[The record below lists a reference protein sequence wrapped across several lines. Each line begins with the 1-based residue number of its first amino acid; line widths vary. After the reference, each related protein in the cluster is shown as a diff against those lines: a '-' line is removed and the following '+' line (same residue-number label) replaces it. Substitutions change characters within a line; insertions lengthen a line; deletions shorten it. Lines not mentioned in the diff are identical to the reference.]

1 MAAPGSPRGTINDLV
16 PEVIN
21 ALQGRTD
28 VAPIAPLYIKRA
40 IQELSESYPFPELE
54 RTGPT
59 VQLTTGLAT
68 YPASMFTNPNDDYT
82 FANSWA
88 IYVDFPTNQVVGPI
102 DYRTPKAI
110 EQMIAPATQGIPSK
124 WTRYGL
130 NFMFGPVPNQPYSVF
145 LRYQVRHPFPDG
157 NDAETLSGAAVYL
170 PSSWDEIVA
179 YSAAQRIAI
188 VKRWNDQTR
197 ELHDILFGDPE
208 YQMSEGK
215 RGQPGL
221 VSARVSQIQRDEM
234 FNTRQMMI
242 TTPRYNSW

>member
-1 MAAPGSPRGTINDLV
+1 MAAPGSPRITINDLV

-28 VAPIAPLYIKRA
+28 VQPIVPLYIKRS

-59 VQLTTGLAT
+59 VQLTTNQST
-68 YPASMFTNPNDDYT
+68 YAASYFLLPNDDYT

-88 IYVDFPTNQVVGPI
+88 IYVDYPTNSVVGPI

-110 EQMIAPATQGIPSK
+110 EQMISPATTGIPSK

-130 NFMFGPVPNQPYSVF
+130 NFMFGPVPNNPYSVF
-145 LRYQVRHPFPDG
+145 LRYQVRHQFPPS
-157 NDAETLSGAAVYL
+157 NDAQALGTAAIYL
-170 PSSWDEIVA
+170 PPSWDEIVVYA
-179 YSAAQRIAI
+179 AAQRIAV
-188 VKRWNDQTR
+188 VKRWNDQTK
-197 ELHDILFGDPE
+197 ELHDILYGDPE

-221 VSARVSQIQRDEM
+221 ISARISQIQRDEM
-234 FNTRQMMI
+234 FNSRQLMI
-242 TTPRYNSW
+242 TYPRYNAR